1 MAKPSKESIGTLSRP
16 RDFNLGIFWVKFKSF
31 TDSTWDK
38 LRFSIWG
45 IPERTEIFSKGVSE
59 EPVRLRFLQLL
70 KVAKGAKSAE
80 VSRVKLSK
88 LGKCLKKSSPP
99 SYL

>member
-1 MAKPSKESIGTLSRP
+1 MAKPSKESIGTLSSS

-31 TDSTWDK
+31 TDITWDN

-45 IPERTEIFSKGVSE
+45 MPERTEIFSKGVSE
-59 EPVRLRFLQLL
+59 GSDRLRVLQLL

-80 VSRVKLSK
+80 V
-88 LGKCLKKSSPP
+88 
-99 SYL
+99 